1 MSDVLLET
9 IEDGVATLTM
19 NRPEARNAFT
29 REMISGMS
37 EKLTRLA
44 KDNAVRVVV
53 LTGAGGAFCSG
64 GDVKSFAANA
74 GAKVNLNEKIQ
85 DLRERSEVSRLLHE
99 MPKPTLAVIP
109 GPAAGAGFSLA
120 MACDMRIAADDA
132 KITTAFSKV
141 GLSGDFGG
149 SYFLTK
155 LLGEAKAKELYFTAD
170 VVLGKEAEKIGM
182 VNKSVPADELPAAA
196 AEMAKRL
203 ASLPTIAVGYMKK
216 NINTASEGTLSD
228 VLDWEANQ
236 MIRSFETE
244 DHKGAAVAFV
254 EKRAPEFKGR

>member
-1 MSDVLLET
+1 
-9 IEDGVATLTM
+9 
-19 NRPEARNAFT
+19 
-29 REMISGMS
+29 
-37 EKLTRLA
+37 
-44 KDNAVRVVV
+44 
-53 LTGAGGAFCSG
+53 
-64 GDVKSFAANA
+64 
-74 GAKVNLNEKIQ
+74 
-85 DLRERSEVSRLLHE
+85 
-99 MPKPTLAVIP
+99 
-109 GPAAGAGFSLA
+109 

-182 VNKSVPADELPAAA
+182 VNKSVPADELSAAA
-196 AEMAKRL
+196 DAMAKRL
-203 ASLPTIAVGYMKK
+203 ASLPTIAIGYMKK
-216 NINTASEGTLSD
+216 NINTASEGTLSE

-236 MIRSFETE
+236 MVRSFETE
-244 DHKGAAVAFV
+244 DHKGAAAAFV